1 MFSQVCDN
9 SVMATAH
16 LADFPAPHMAVDVA
30 VLTIDPSGQMCLLL
44 VRRHG
49 DKDGTWALPGRFVRE
64 RQRLS
69 EAVAV
74 TLEEKCGLSPVDLHG
89 RSPRQ
94 LHLFDD
100 PERDD
105 RGWVMS
111 MAHLLALPH
120 ESLAPA
126 LAASSDLQ
134 LAPIVDGHVR
144 VAGQRGLPYG
154 QDAIV
159 DYAVQEMR
167 RLYATAPDPE
177 GLISDKEFTLAQLHE
192 VHAAVVAS
200 DWQIDTFRRRMIPLL
215 DETGRRATGGV
226 GRPAALFRLHP

>member
-1 MFSQVCDN
+1 MVTVD
-9 SVMATAH
+9 
-16 LADFPAPHMAVDVA
+16 LASFPAPHMAVDVA
-30 VLTIDPSGQMCLLL
+30 VLTISPAGQMCLLL

-49 DKDGTWALPGRFVRE
+49 DKGGTWALPGRFVRE

-74 TLEEKCGLSPVDLHG
+74 TLEEKCGLAPADLLG

-120 ESLAPA
+120 ESLTPA
-126 LAASSDLQ
+126 LAACSDLQ
-134 LAPIVDGHVR
+134 LAPIVDDHVR
-144 VAGQRGLPYG
+144 VAFQRGLPYG

-177 GLISDKEFTLAQLHE
+177 GLISDREFTLAQLYE
-192 VHAAVVAS
+192 VHAAVMAS
-200 DWQIDTFRRRMIPLL
+200 DWQIDTFRRHMTALL

-226 GRPAALFRLHP
+226 GRPAALFRTRQ